1 LLKDIENYGSIQHRQ
16 GNFSPAEYMERS
28 GDRGDRSMKKSSIA
42 VILSFLSIPLFGCTA
57 IMSPLMR
64 AVDRNDLKAA
74 KELIEKGVDIRE
86 VDSACQWHTH
96 VGSFSKK
103 CTPLMH
109 AAEYGRNDMLKML
122 LDKGV
127 DVNERVEDYTALAW
141 AASSGEV
148 ESAKI
153 LLDRGADISG
163 SLAHAVYGGKFDV
176 ARLLIDKGANVNEK
190 GRNWTG
196 WSVLD
201 EAARMGHANIVKLL
215 IEKGADADAS
225 ITQFEGLSLQYPNDA
240 SYKAALHL
248 VKKYSMK
255 QEPARQQASID
266 RPAATK
272 VEIPSSDVDRPTY
285 KLPERTHNFAVVV
298 GIEKYSDLPD
308 ASYAERDAVSM
319 RDHLVAMGFPMRNIM
334 LLTGQ
339 RATRSGIS
347 KNLET
352 WLPNNVKED
361 SSVFFY
367 YSGHGAPEPLS
378 GEAYLVPFD
387 GDPGYLAETGYP
399 LSRLYRK
406 LGELKIRR
414 VVTVLDSC
422 FSGVGGRSVLAKGAR
437 PLVMTAQS
445 RPLPPNVIALTATQ
459 GAQISTSS
467 DARKH
472 GLLTY
477 YYLKALNEGIMDI
490 EEIYGYLK
498 PKVENDARSLN
509 VNQSPSLQRGSEAQR

>member
-1 LLKDIENYGSIQHRQ
+1 MVQFSADRAI
-16 GNFSPAEYMERS
+16 FSPDEYGKTR
-28 GDRGDRSMKKSSIA
+28 RQRDRSMKKVSVA
-42 VILSFLSIPLFGCTA
+42 VILSLLTIPLFGCTA

-64 AVDRNDLKAA
+64 AVDRNDLNAA
-74 KELIEKGVDIRE
+74 KELIEKGADIRE
-86 VDSACQWHTH
+86 VDSACRWHTH

-109 AAEYGRNDMLKML
+109 AAEYGRNDILKML

-127 DVNERVEDYTALAW
+127 DINERVEGYTALAW

-148 ESAKI
+148 EAAKI

-163 SLAHAVYGGKFDV
+163 ALADAVYGGKFEV
-176 ARLLIDKGANVNEK
+176 AKLLIDRGADVNGK
-190 GRNWTG
+190 GRNWTT

-215 IEKGADADAS
+215 IENGADADAS
-225 ITQFEGLSLQYPNDA
+225 ITRFEGLSLQYPNDA
-240 SYKAALHL
+240 NYKAALHL
-248 VKKYSMK
+248 VKKYSVK

-266 RPAATK
+266 KSAAK
-272 VEIPSSDVDRPTY
+272 NVEIFSSDVDRPAY
-285 KLPERTHNFAVVV
+285 KLPERTHNFAVVI

-319 RDHLVAMGFPMRNIM
+319 RDHLAAMGFPMRNII

-352 WLPNNVKED
+352 WLPNNIKED

-367 YSGHGAPEPLS
+367 YSGHGAPDPLS

-387 GDPGYLAETGYP
+387 GDPNYLAETGYP
-399 LSRLYRK
+399 LSRLYEK
-406 LGELKIRR
+406 LGELKVRR
-414 VVTVLDSC
+414 VTAVLDSC

-437 PLVMTAQS
+437 PLVMTTQS
-445 RPLPPNVIALTATQ
+445 KSLAPGTVALTATQ

-467 DARKH
+467 DAKKH

-498 PKVENDARSLN
+498 PRVENDARSLN
-509 VNQSPSLQRGSEAQR
+509 VNQSPSLQRGS